1 MLFCK
6 FGMYLEK
13 QVIATNL
20 DVMFG
25 VFLLLLFV
33 SCVKSFIINMLMTYI
48 EFYIVMPVLS
58 DFGPF
63 LRSEES

>member
-6 FGMYLEK
+6 FGMYSEK
-13 QVIATNL
+13 QGMATNL
-20 DVMFG
+20 DVMF
-25 VFLLLLFV
+25 LLLFV

>member
-6 FGMYLEK
+6 FGMHSEK
-13 QVIATNL
+13 QGMATNL
-20 DVMFG
+20 DVMFLL
-25 VFLLLLFV
+25 FLVLFV

-63 LRSEES
+63 LR

>member
-6 FGMYLEK
+6 FGMYSEK
-13 QVIATNL
+13 QGMATNL
-20 DVMFG
+20 DVMFLL
-25 VFLLLLFV
+25 FLVLFV